1 MESHKLANI
10 FPLMQDSEIEELA
23 KDIKI
28 NGLEESIVTFEGKI
42 LDGRNRFL
50 ACEKAGVQPEFYEY
64 AGSDPLAYVI
74 SLNLHRR
81 HLTVSQR
88 AAIAVELLPEIESQA
103 KLSQI
108 RKPVDSVCPK
118 SDTQNIKIR
127 SDKKAGD
134 LLNVGRSAVADV
146 KKIKAENPEKF
157 EQIKAGK
164 ITIQDVKNE
173 IKKDKIA
180 KIRKQVNDNIKTP
193 ESIDGKY
200 DIIYIDPPWQYDNK
214 VPSRAIENH
223 YPTMSMDELINI
235 DIPAKDDCVLFMWV
249 TVPFLDTGIDL
260 LRKWNFTYKTCCIW
274 DKEIIGLG
282 YWFRNQHEILLVGIK
297 GDVSPPMP
305 ENRHPSVYQEKRG
318 KHSKKPDYYY
328 EIIENMFP
336 HKSKIEMFARDK
348 RQNWAVWGNQV

>member
-23 KDIKI
+23 KDIKT
-28 NGLEESIVTFEGKI
+28 NGLEESIVTFEDKI

-50 ACEKAGVQPEFYEY
+50 ACEKAGVQPEFYGY
-64 AGSDPLAYVI
+64 AGNDPLSYVI

-81 HLTVSQR
+81 HLTTGQR
-88 AAIAVELLPEIESQA
+88 AVIALELLPEFE
-103 KLSQI
+103 
-108 RKPVDSVCPK
+108 
-118 SDTQNIKIR
+118 
-127 SDKKAGD
+127 KKANEREIAGKKID
-134 LLNVGRSAVADV
+134 PSQKFDKGRATEQAGKALNVSRQTVTEA
-146 KKIKAENPEKF
+146 KKIQQHSPELLEKVKTK
-157 EQIKAGK
+157 E
-164 ITIQDVKNE
+164 ITLQEAKKEIQKTIIEERQKD
-173 IKKDKIA
+173 IKKI
-180 KIRKQVNDNIKTP
+180 P

-223 YPTMSMDELINI
+223 YPTMSIDELVNI
-235 DIPAKDDCVLFMWV
+235 DIPSKDDCILFMWV
-249 TVPFLDTGIDL
+249 TAPFLDTGIDL
-260 LRKWNFTYKTCCIW
+260 LRKWNFEYKTCCIW

-282 YWFRNQHEILLVGIK
+282 YWFRNQHEILLIGIK
-297 GDVSPPMP
+297 GYVNPPMP

-336 HKSKIEMFARDK
+336 HKSKIEMFARNK
-348 RQNWAVWGNQV
+348 RQDWAVWGNQV